1 MNAIIKAPQLPAD
14 PGQEITPALYDQFID
29 FVDVGPES
37 IATYARALSQFMR
50 WLQREGIRQ
59 PQRADVIRY
68 REELKREHK
77 AATVQNYICAVRLFF
92 QWTAAAGLYP
102 DIADRIKGAKVST
115 AHKRDAL
122 TVRQAQRVL
131 EIQREKDTATAAR
144 DYAIILT
151 AITCGLRS
159 IEIRRASV
167 EDLRALGDQTVLYIQ
182 GKGEEEAAEFVIIT
196 EPVEKALREY
206 LQQRGSCSGSDPLFT
221 SASNRGRGGR
231 LTTRSISRIIK
242 NALVAAGYDSDR
254 LTAHSLR
261 HTAGT
266 INLTEGGSLQETQQF
281 LRHADI
287 NTTTIYAHNLERI
300 RSKSEKRI
308 TAALFMTGRQD
319 PAERRAEQWQTL

>member
-1 MNAIIKAPQLPAD
+1 MNAIITAGQLPAD
-14 PGQEITPALYDQFID
+14 PGQEITAALYDQFID
-29 FVDVGPES
+29 YIDVGAGSVE
-37 IATYARALSQFMR
+37 TYARALSQFFR

-59 PQRADVIRY
+59 PQRADIIRY
-68 REELKREHK
+68 RDELKTDHK
-77 AATVQNYICAVRLFF
+77 AATVQSYICAVRLFF
-92 QWTAAAGLYP
+92 KWTAAAGLYP
-102 DIADRIKGAKVST
+102 DIADKVKGAKISR

-122 TVRQAQRVL
+122 TVRQAQHVL
-131 EIQREKDTATAAR
+131 EIQQEKDAATAAR

-151 AITCGLRS
+151 AITCGLRAV
-159 IEIRRASV
+159 EIRRANI

-206 LQQRGSCSGSDPLFT
+206 LQQRGSCAGSAPLF
-221 SASNRGRGGR
+221 AGIGNRSRGGR
-231 LTTRSISRIIK
+231 LETRSISRIIK
-242 NALVAAGYDSDR
+242 RALIAAGYDSDR

-266 INLTEGGSLQETQQF
+266 INLTAGGTLQETQQL

-287 NTTTIYAHNLERI
+287 NTTTIYAHNLDRI

-308 TAALFMTGRQD
+308 TAALFDNEGRQD
-319 PAERRAEQWQTL
+319 PAERRATR